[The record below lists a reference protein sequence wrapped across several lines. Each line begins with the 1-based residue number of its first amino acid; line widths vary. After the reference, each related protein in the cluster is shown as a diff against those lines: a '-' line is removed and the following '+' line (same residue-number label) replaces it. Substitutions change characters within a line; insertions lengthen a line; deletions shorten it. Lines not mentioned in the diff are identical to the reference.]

1 MSEPQAGLPLTAA
14 PDAAEAVAAWL
25 DWLAGER
32 RAAGKTLIAYRRDI
46 TQFFRFMAG
55 HLGGPP
61 DLGMLGRLE
70 AADLRAWLAERTRA
84 GLARTSVARALS
96 AVRSLFRFLARRELT
111 ENAAIG
117 GLRTP
122 RLPRTLPR
130 ALDLGALGNLLDAAQ
145 ENDRIEWIVR
155 RDLAVLLLLY
165 GAGLRIAEAL
175 GLSKGTAEMLLQSGN
190 DALTIAG
197 KGGRQRMVP
206 LLPQVLDALRAYR
219 EVCPYYAA
227 LADRESLFV
236 GARGG
241 PLRPEIVQRRV
252 RELRARLALPEDLT
266 PHALR
271 HSFATHL
278 LGAGGDLRTIQE
290 LLGHASL
297 STTQRYTDV
306 DDERLLE
313 IYAKAHPR
321 ARSPG

>member
-1 MSEPQAGLPLTAA
+1 MSESRVVPLAAA
-14 PDAAEAVAAWL
+14 PDAAEAVPAWL
-25 DWLAGER
+25 DWLGGER

-46 TQFFRFMAG
+46 IQFFRFMAG

-61 DLGMLGRLE
+61 DLAMLGRLE
-70 AADLRAWLAERTRA
+70 PADLRAWLAERSRA

-96 AVRSLFRFLARRELT
+96 AVRSLFRFLAKRELAGD
-111 ENAAIG
+111 EAIG

-122 RLPRTLPR
+122 RLPRALPR
-130 ALDLGALGNLLDAAQ
+130 ALDLGDLDGLLGAA
-145 ENDRIEWIVR
+145 EESDRVEWMLR

-175 GLSKGTAEMLLQSGN
+175 GLSEGTIDMLLQSGN

-206 LLPQVLDALRAYR
+206 LLPQVLEALRAYR
-219 EVCPYYAA
+219 DTCPFFAA
-227 LADRESLFV
+227 LADREPLFV

-252 RELRARLALPEDLT
+252 RQLRTQLALPEDLT

-306 DDERLLE
+306 NDERLLE
-313 IYAKAHPR
+313 VYAKAHPR

>member
-1 MSEPQAGLPLTAA
+1 MSESQSTIVPAA
-14 PDAAEAVAAWL
+14 ADEADAVTAWL
-25 DWLAGER
+25 DWLAAER
-32 RAAGKTLIAYRRDI
+32 RAADKTLIAYRRDI
-46 TQFFRFMAG
+46 TQFFRFMSG

-61 DLGMLGRLE
+61 DLGTLARLE
-70 AADLRAWLAERTRA
+70 PADLRAWLAERSRA
-84 GLARTSVARALS
+84 GLARTSAARALS
-96 AVRSLFRFLARRELT
+96 AVRSLFRFLARRELAAN
-111 ENAAIG
+111 EAIG
-117 GLRTP
+117 SLRTP
-122 RLPRTLPR
+122 RLPRVLPR
-130 ALDLGALGNLLDAAQ
+130 ALDLGALGSLLDAAQ
-145 ENDRIEWIVR
+145 ETDRVEWILR

-175 GLSKGTAEMLLQSGN
+175 GLSKGAIEILLHSGN

-206 LLPQVLDALRAYR
+206 LLPQVLEALRAYR
-219 EVCPYYAA
+219 EACPFYAA
-227 LADRESLFV
+227 LGDREPLFV

-252 RELRARLALPEDLT
+252 RELRARLALPEGLT

-306 DDERLLE
+306 NDERLLE
-313 IYAKAHPR
+313 VYAKAHPR